1 MKLSGKSIV
10 ALALVLALALGIFG
24 IALADEKTK
33 VTIYTARDTNVCE
46 YVEPLFEAAYPQY
59 DLDILNMGAQEI
71 LERVR
76 GEKAN
81 PQADFMWGGTE
92 AAFKMAAKEG
102 LLEAYTPSF
111 ASSFPAQ
118 YKDPNDLWYGEILL
132 PEVIMYNIDALA
144 ESDIPK
150 DWDDLLD
157 AKYEDQII
165 IRGVMAS
172 GTMRTIYCCMIYG
185 QGGDNPEKGYE
196 WLRGLDK
203 NTKEYAQNPT
213 DLYLKLAR
221 QEGTLSLWNLQDI
234 MIQKLVNEQPFG
246 YIIPESGAPILV
258 DGVGI
263 VKDAKNLEGAK
274 AFYEFL
280 FSPEIKLALA
290 EGMYQIP
297 AQGDIP
303 QDKLPQWI
311 QDLELKAMDIDWSVV
326 AEKEA
331 EWMAYWDENIKGKN

>member
-1 MKLSGKSIV
+1 MKLSGKSV
-10 ALALVLALALGIFG
+10 WALVLALVLALGAVGGVF
-24 IALADEKTK
+24 AEEKTK
-33 VTIYTARDTNVCE
+33 VTVYTARDTNVYE

-59 DLDILNMGAQEI
+59 DLEVLNMGAQEI

-76 GEKAN
+76 AEKAN
-81 PQADFMWGGTE
+81 PQADFLWGGTE

-111 ASSFPAQ
+111 AASFPTQ
-118 YKDPNDLWYGEILL
+118 YKDPDDLWYGEILL
-132 PEVIMYNIDALA
+132 PEVIMYNTEALT
-144 ESDIPK
+144 EEDLPK
-150 DWDDLLD
+150 DWNDLLD
-157 AKYEDQII
+157 EKYQDQIL
-165 IRGVMAS
+165 IRGVLAS
-172 GTMRTIYCCMIYG
+172 GTMRTIYCCMIYH
-185 QGGDNPEKGYE
+185 QGGADPEKGYE

-203 NTKEYAQNPT
+203 NTKEYTQNPT

-280 FSPEIKLALA
+280 YTPEIKLALA
-290 EGMYQIP
+290 ENMYQIP

-303 QDKLPQWI
+303 ADQLPEWI
-311 QDLELKAMDIDWSVV
+311 QNLELKAMELDWSVI